1 MTVEKDKNSAVVTE
15 IWQKVNSPVAK
26 GLFMDLHQ
34 IFHQSGFWNWE
45 TVVMKSGLV
54 DMHVSGHWNNS
65 VLDYYRKRFQFHS
78 HTEESIPSFSLT
90 LEYHNR
96 LHFHNHFHFPFL
108 ALAYGVTL
116 NLTPYSLLPID
127 LQVSM
132 HDEFISNFS
141 YPISK
146 VRFYQNN
153 GTFNFEIDSNAEMHV
168 TIKLLH
174 LHLIKVHL
182 NIKMLHR
189 LKFNFTNNLLR

>member
-15 IWQKVNSPVAK
+15 IWQKVNSPLAK
-26 GLFMDLHQ
+26 GLFMDLRQ

-54 DMHVSGHWNNS
+54 DMHVSGQWNNS

-90 LEYHNR
+90 LECNNR

-116 NLTPYSLLPID
+116 NLTPYSLLPIN

-153 GTFNFEIDSNAEMHV
+153 GTFSFEIDSNAEMHV

-182 NIKMLHR
+182 
-189 LKFNFTNNLLR
+189 